1 MKKPNTKQI
10 IAERKSRT
18 AQIHENYISA
28 LKNREANAK
37 TQATLSKVGGALGY
51 CCGIGG
57 TIAAIAE
64 FANKNYEDCAGLIGY
79 AILLFL
85 IGHMAYSTYDEL
97 TKQAQKI
104 HKQILKQQ
112 KLKTK

>member
-1 MKKPNTKQI
+1 MKKSNTKQI
-10 IAERKSRT
+10 VADHKSRT
-18 AQIHENYISA
+18 AQIHKNYISA

-64 FANKNYEDCAGLIGY
+64 FANKNYEDGANLTCY
-79 AILLFL
+79 AILLFI
-85 IGHMAYSTYDEL
+85 IGNMAYNTYEKY
-97 TKQAQKI
+97 TKQAKKFHKKALKTQK
-104 HKQILKQQ
+104 Q
-112 KLKTK
+112 KLK